1 MSEPKE
7 RERRMSCPR
16 SHKSCPEESR
26 LQDRFCHLMRKTSS
40 NSLAFWRRKGMSGR
54 IFTDEEREAAK
65 HYRREARQRLA
76 DKAYY
81 SRV

>member
-1 MSEPKE
+1 MGSFPPFGAENPKQLLGVLE
-7 RERRMSCPR
+7 
-16 SHKSCPEESR
+16 
-26 LQDRFCHLMRKTSS
+26 
-40 NSLAFWRRKGMSGR
+40 RRKGMSGR